1 MYAKKVKI
9 ENETGLHAR
18 PASDFTALAKKFNSK
33 IYIQNLDDEDSC
45 RANAKSIVM
54 LIAQGLGKGTTA
66 EISAEGEDEK
76 EAVEALVSLIQTK
89 FGED

>member
-1 MYAKKVKI
+1 MKI

-66 EISAEGEDEK
+66 EVSAEGEDEE